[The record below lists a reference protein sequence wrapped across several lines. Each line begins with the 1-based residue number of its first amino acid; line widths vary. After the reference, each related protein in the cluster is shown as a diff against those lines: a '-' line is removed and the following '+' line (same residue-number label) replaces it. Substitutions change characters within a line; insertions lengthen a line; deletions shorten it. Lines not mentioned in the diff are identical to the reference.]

1 MKKDI
6 DDGPT
11 FLKLDDH
18 GGNGDEI
25 FEYAKLHK
33 TLLKTR
39 LTERFCILKH
49 LFWSI
54 EHTWIITSTAI
65 LCGEIS
71 KFLGAFPTMSITL
84 GTLGEFCIKPSYF
97 LGEFQLMQFLLRS

>member
-1 MKKDI
+1 MKRDI
-6 DDGPT
+6 DEGPT

-18 GGNGDEI
+18 GGNGDEH
-25 FEYAKLHK
+25 FEYSKLHK
-33 TLLKTR
+33 TLLNTR

-54 EHTWIITSTAI
+54 EHTWIFTSTAI
-65 LCGEIS
+65 LCK
-71 KFLGAFPTMSITL
+71 KFLGAFPIMSINL
-84 GTLGEFCIKPSYF
+84 EAFCIKLSYF